1 MIVVKTMAPHKYWE
15 YDLINLHIWLLGGIP
30 DPLPSLH
37 RLGTGQP
44 EGSHRWFS
52 EGHAQVWVDH
62 CCLSPHAQVF
72 TSKGSQLGVDQW
84 SCSYPDNNT
93 MQWIM
98 FTLQNLNTM
107 DENPLLERIQVNS
120 LLNAV
125 SLSLIEVFTFNYVN
139 NYFPLMQR
147 RDKAFYNNNV
157 LQQFS

>member
-1 MIVVKTMAPHKYWE
+1 
-15 YDLINLHIWLLGGIP
+15 
-30 DPLPSLH
+30 
-37 RLGTGQP
+37 
-44 EGSHRWFS
+44 
-52 EGHAQVWVDH
+52 
-62 CCLSPHAQVF
+62 
-72 TSKGSQLGVDQW
+72 
-84 SCSYPDNNT
+84 
-93 MQWIM
+93 M